1 MKVLLLFT
9 LLIASIYAVPITLDL
24 LTNFDIFAELGGLA
38 TVAGDVKIGTIAIL
52 DDIVAS
58 VSASVSIQGTM
69 TLGSSGI
76 ILNSNPILNIQSG
89 ATLTVDAL
97 VIAGGA
103 VNIAADAALIVTGA
117 TSVAVD
123 TVFAGPAILTG
134 TVDVTANFVANNI
147 TVIGTMNVDTDA
159 SFIVSNDGAEASA
172 IISGDITGSGYVG
185 VDAYAILSIAS
196 DTAVSISTEVE
207 VDVNGAIYAASDAA
221 FNGAVNLISGSVGI
235 IADAGATVT
244 FNVDSTV
251 NSLVAI
257 QESATVILNSNI
269 SGSGEIHVFGSAT
282 INQYSNNI
290 DAYFYLYGS
299 ATVASDAY
307 VSFRQSA
314 DVTVNDT
321 ATFIINGYASFA
333 EIKGKG
339 EVQVNGAVELASD
352 VSASLTVTA
361 TGAAVIT
368 SDADFTGE
376 IYVNGDIAVDL
387 LTDARFYAQTTV
399 TTGSSI
405 IVSASGSITFAA
417 DVAGSGTINAA
428 GAIYFDS
435 TASVSAAESITVAAA
450 ISAHENVDS
459 RITGAVTFTN
469 EYHARTT
476 TVASDTW
483 VYFHGQVEAETLV
496 LNSGSSVFVTSSG
509 SGTSQ
514 NYIYESITISASAS
528 LFVNGSLGFNA
539 TIYDTISGNGNIIF
553 SSNTAEESTFSSSDV
568 QADVT
573 VMGSALLTVATEAA
587 AEATISGSVYIQESA
602 EVAIDSASAVTITGD
617 IYFEADTTLTLN
629 FENED
634 SVSIATVEGAATF
647 AGTLVVNLAA
657 DLSAE
662 ASVTVIAYGSRADE
676 SVFASLEVNVGNK
689 KRSSSDYEITY
700 GDSSA
705 TMSATS
711 SSTSSDDT
719 GSDSSILTLAVASLL
734 VLVF

>member
-1 MKVLLLFT
+1 MKALLLFT
-9 LLIASIYAVPITLDL
+9 LLIASIYSLPITLDL
-24 LTNFDIFAELGGLA
+24 LTNFDIFEELGGLA
-38 TVAGDVKIGTIAIL
+38 SITGDVKIGTLSIL

-69 TLGSSGI
+69 TLGSTGVL
-76 ILNSNPILNIQSG
+76 LNSNPLLNIQSG

-123 TVFAGPAILTG
+123 TVIAGPAILTG
-134 TVDVTANFVANNI
+134 TVDVTANFIANNI
-147 TVIGTMNVDTDA
+147 TIIGTMNVDADA
-159 SFIVSNDGAEASA
+159 SFIVSNDGSEASA

-185 VDAYAILSIAS
+185 VDSYAILSIAS
-196 DTAVSISTEVE
+196 DTAVAIQTEVE
-207 VDVNGAIYAASDAA
+207 VEVNGAIYAASSAA
-221 FNGAVNLISGSVGI
+221 FNAAVNLKSGSAGI

-251 NSLVAI
+251 NSLVVI

-269 SGSGEIHVFGSAT
+269 SGSGDIHVFGSAT
-282 INQYSNNI
+282 INEYSNNI
-290 DAYFYLYGS
+290 DAYFYVYGS

-307 VSFRQSA
+307 VSFKQSA
-314 DVTVNDT
+314 EVTVNET
-321 ATFIINGYASFA
+321 ATFIINGYASVG
-333 EIKGKG
+333 EIKGQG

-376 IYVNGDIAVDL
+376 IYVDGDIAVDTL
-387 LTDARFYAQTTV
+387 VDAYFYAATTV

-405 IVSASGSITFAA
+405 IVSATGSITFAA
-417 DVAGSGTINAA
+417 NVAGSGTIDAA
-428 GAIYFDS
+428 GSIYFDS
-435 TASVSAAESITVAAA
+435 TASVSAAESITIAAA
-450 ISAHENVDS
+450 IHAHENVES

-469 EYHARTT
+469 EYHARAT

-483 VYFHGQVEAETLV
+483 VYFQGQVEAETLV
-496 LNSGSSVFVTSSG
+496 LNSGSSVFITSSG
-509 SGTSQ
+509 SGSSQ

-528 LFVNGSLGFNA
+528 LVVNGSLGFNA

-553 SSNTAEESTFSSSDV
+553 SSDTEEESTFSSSDV

-573 VMGSALLTVATEAA
+573 VMGSAVLTFATEAA
-587 AEATISGSVYIQESA
+587 AEATISGSVYVQESA
-602 EVAIDSASAVTITGD
+602 EVAIDTTSAVTITGD

-634 SVSIATVEGAATF
+634 SVSIATVQGEATF
-647 AGTLVVNLAA
+647 AGTLVVNLAD
-657 DLSAE
+657 DLSSDVE
-662 ASVTVIAYGSRADE
+662 VTVIAYGSRADE

-689 KRSSSDYEITY
+689 KRQSSDYEITY

-705 TMSATS
+705 TMRSTS
-711 SSTSSDDT
+711 SSTDDT
-719 GSDSSILTLAVASLL
+719 NGSDSSILTLAVASLL